1 MPRVTANGIE
11 LEMDERGEGPP
22 LVLIMGIGA
31 QMTLWPEG
39 LLDALAARGLRVI
52 RFDNRDIGLSTWFDH
67 MPPPPV
73 GPAVAR
79 ALMGRPARAP
89 YSLWDMADDTAGLL
103 DAIDLPHAHVFGVS
117 MGGMVA
123 QCMAIRHPD
132 RLRSLTSMMS
142 TTGQRRVSLGRP
154 TALAALF
161 GKRPRTRDEVID
173 TFLTF
178 SRVVAGSAYPPDEA
192 VVRERAGALFDRAH
206 HPAGFARHMAAIL
219 ATGDRTQ
226 GLRDVRAPSLVL
238 HGDEDPLVPL
248 AGGRATAAAIP
259 GATFTVLPGLGH
271 HLPEGVWPEVA
282 DRVAAHV
289 HAVEAR

>member
-1 MPRVTANGIE
+1 MPRVEANGIE

-39 LLDALAARGLRVI
+39 LLDALADRGLRVI
-52 RFDNRDIGLSTWFDH
+52 RFDNRDIGLSTWLDH
-67 MPPPPV
+67 HPPPPV

-79 ALMGRPARAP
+79 ALLGRPAPAP

-103 DAIDLPHAHVFGVS
+103 DALDLPHAHIFGVS

-123 QCMAIRHPD
+123 QCLAIRHPD
-132 RLRSLTSMMS
+132 RLRSLISMMS

-178 SRVVAGSAYPPDEA
+178 SRVVSGSAYPPDEDE
-192 VVRERAGALFDRAH
+192 VRRQAGELFDRAH

-219 ATGDRTQ
+219 ATGDRTA
-226 GLRDVRAPSLVL
+226 GLRGVRTPSLVL

-259 GATFTVLPGLGH
+259 GATLSVLPGLGH
-271 HLPEGVWPEVA
+271 HLPEAVWPALA
-282 DRVAAHV
+282 DQVAAHV
-289 HAVEAR
+289 RAADAG